1 MQDIQTSTNK
11 YSAAQ
16 TYLREQPVYNSGQ
29 DKKSRNYVVL
39 GFLVSITLIGFIA
52 FIASFVFNGAT
63 VTITPV
69 KRDQQI
75 NESFIVEANAREG
88 LLLARD
94 VPLSET
100 VTLPKNSLKKA
111 SRRAEGDITIFNNF
125 NESSQK
131 LIKGTRFATSDGKI
145 YRIQDSVTV
154 PGKSGGNAGSVK
166 AHVVA
171 DSEGESYN
179 IGPSRFSIPGFKGS
193 PKYTAFYAESSKA
206 MAGGS
211 SGKTADVSDL
221 DMEEGKATV
230 REKLQNSIST
240 KLSQATPDGFAYSKD
255 ASFFTFGGMNLI
267 NSDNTTATYEM
278 AATGTALYVKRDELV
293 RRIVERTENVD
304 TSSASVEIK
313 DSSNFTVSLVD
324 PNDLVD
330 PQKPVRLLVTGT
342 APVVYKPNKEK
353 IIDFVVG
360 KNKSEFSEIT
370 KKIQFIEGAKSV
382 LRPFWSST
390 FPSDRDKITVVIE
403 E

>member
-1 MQDIQTSTNK
+1 MRDIQTSTNK
-11 YSAAQ
+11 YSATQ
-16 TYLREQPVYNSGQ
+16 TYLREPSHYDTSV
-29 DKKSRNYVVL
+29 DKKSHNYVLL

-52 FIASFVFNGAT
+52 FVASFVFNGAT
-63 VTITPV
+63 VTISPV
-69 KRDQQI
+69 RRDQQI
-75 NESFIVEANAREG
+75 NESFIVEASAREG
-88 LLLARD
+88 LLLVRD

-100 VTLPKNSLKKA
+100 VTLPKNSLKKT

-125 NESSQK
+125 NDNSQK

-154 PGKSGGNAGSVK
+154 PGKSSGNAGTVK

-171 DSEGESYN
+171 DSEGEDYN
-179 IGPSRFSIPGFKGS
+179 IGPSRFTIPGFKGS
-193 PKYTAFYAESSKA
+193 AKYIAFYAESNKS
-206 MAGGS
+206 MTGGS

-221 DMEEGKATV
+221 DMEQGKATV
-230 REKLQNSIST
+230 REKLQSSISI

-255 ASFFTFGGMNLI
+255 ATFFSFGSMNLI
-267 NSDNTTATYEM
+267 DSDNTTATYEA
-278 AATGTALYVKRDELV
+278 AATGTTLYVKRDELV
-293 RRIVERTENVD
+293 RRIVERTQNVD

-324 PNDLVD
+324 PGDLVD

-353 IIDFVVG
+353 IIDFVIG
-360 KNKSEFSEIT
+360 KNRSEFAEIT
-370 KKIQFIEGAKSV
+370 KKVQFVEGAKSV

-390 FPSDRDKITVVIE
+390 FPNDRDKINVVIE